1 MGGWGSGNI
10 PDFSREAA
18 AKSGK
23 APDGRR
29 YGAGER
35 GATYRLAPLPRGG
48 AAFGHT
54 SAEASAAALSRRR
67 GRSPPSHSAASDH
80 RLTSLSPGMS
90 GSKDRKDW
98 LPLCRDSPV
107 GPPPAAADNG
117 PSVNLRSSRPFGDC
131 KTHCNPKRVC
141 KIGDSCRPPAASA
154 AGVIPGQ
161 CLRNLV
167 ISRRQYGT
175 SCRLSPNDVGCLSCR
190 GVGCSVR

>member
-98 LPLCRDSPV
+98 LPLCKDSPV

-117 PSVNLRSSRPFGDC
+117 PYVDFDVCPTTSAPFYIRTASQDTTSWRTPALLQSRL
-131 KTHCNPKRVC
+131 T
-141 KIGDSCRPPAASA
+141 A
-154 AGVIPGQ
+154 
-161 CLRNLV
+161 
-167 ISRRQYGT
+167 
-175 SCRLSPNDVGCLSCR
+175 RLTTQHPHF
-190 GVGCSVR
+190 CSVRRGQRGDPW